1 MRAAAAL
8 TGVALA
14 LAGCGVLGPFET
26 QEPAPWVQAERPQ
39 PATNTESLLLYFQ
52 HIKRM
57 PTAELGREH
66 DAARRAYTRGRSDF
80 NRVRLAM
87 VLSVP
92 NTAVNDDTQALELLE
107 PLMKNSRAALHS
119 LALLMG
125 TYLQEQR
132 RLDGS
137 VQGLQRKLDE
147 LKSLERS
154 LIERER
160 GGAAR

>member
-1 MRAAAAL
+1 MRATAAL

-14 LAGCGVLGPFET
+14 LGGCGVLQPVET
-26 QEPAPWVQAERPQ
+26 QEPAPRIQAESPQ
-39 PATNTESLLLYFQ
+39 PATDTESLLLYFR
-52 HIKRM
+52 HIRKM
-57 PTAELGREH
+57 PAAELGREH
-66 DAARRAYTRGRSDF
+66 DAVRRAYDQARSDF

-92 NTAVNDDTQALELLE
+92 NTAVSADSRALELLE
-107 PLMKNSRAALHS
+107 PLMKDSRAALHS

-125 TYLQEQR
+125 TYLQERR

-137 VQGLQRKLDE
+137 AQGLQRKLDQ